1 MELLRAELAQAR
13 RRQKAAEA
21 KLRALEDEASELRKL
36 ESAKK
41 AGTTS
46 AQDVEVPL
54 VSAAGLL
61 QRCALSSEAV
71 SLPCELWPYV
81 YSSIAR
87 AAVPEAVV
95 AKLQEQFEAAM
106 RSGSK
111 HGSTRRVPLQR
122 LDRDFQACL
131 FDLCRILAA
140 ALRGSRDVS
149 LELDQVWGVAQ
160 QQGDYSPV
168 TAHRNLKSRHGFSCI
183 MDILLPPSLS
193 CENHERPSKGS
204 YGFHDGLHNLI
215 WKGDRTTDKDDLVQ
229 PGIIQLEL
237 RVGQLY
243 VFPDWVQT
251 LTYPF
256 EGSGERRWIVA
267 TGSRMKR
274 PSAVDGATAKLS
286 SIKSS
291 KSRKAD
297 EDGSQAVAVSVKVAE
312 LRSAGYVDF
321 ETWLKGSRNVYVGR
335 RGRIFIHNDGGKRI
349 FHYPGSKWQNPYAV
363 GASFSRQDACSKY
376 RSALLDGT
384 LKDPQDGA
392 PLHTKLRELKGLRS
406 PSFKRKVLCMLQN
419 LQINLAAAGGPTQSR
434 IIDRDAIQ
442 M

>member
-1 MELLRAELAQAR
+1 MRTYPIATAACQQMELLRAELAQAR

-61 QRCALSSEAV
+61 QRCALSSEAL

-111 HGSTRRVPLQR
+111 HGSTRRVTLQR

-183 MDILLPPSLS
+183 MDIVLPPSLS

-256 EGSGERRWIVA
+256 EGSGERR
-267 TGSRMKR
+267 
-274 PSAVDGATAKLS
+274 
-286 SIKSS
+286 
-291 KSRKAD
+291 
-297 EDGSQAVAVSVKVAE
+297 
-312 LRSAGYVDF
+312 
-321 ETWLKGSRNVYVGR
+321 
-335 RGRIFIHNDGGKRI
+335 
-349 FHYPGSKWQNPYAV
+349 
-363 GASFSRQDACSKY
+363 
-376 RSALLDGT
+376 
-384 LKDPQDGA
+384 
-392 PLHTKLRELKGLRS
+392 
-406 PSFKRKVLCMLQN
+406 
-419 LQINLAAAGGPTQSR
+419 
-434 IIDRDAIQ
+434 
-442 M
+442 